1 VLEQNERFRQA
12 QLATKHM
19 APGQQK
25 AAYELAQHSQL
36 LPRDLQVQSLYGR
49 GLTVYCTNGLRFYSV
64 ASRNDMSIVLD
75 ALGVEPG
82 SMLYRGTDWW
92 MAIPPGL
99 PGYVLTAPDD
109 LNDPPLWLPGGG
121 GGAASEWLI
130 PPSRD
135 PDTSAPT
142 NGGNAVGLTPF
153 TMQAD
158 YTLTEIEFECRATS
172 ATAMYA
178 CIYDADATGGT
189 LTGSTLVGSGGPTTI
204 VPGTSQRVVL
214 DSPVS
219 LEAGK
224 SYWAGLWWGS
234 WTMALCLS
242 QPRPFRY
249 FGMSALPFPS
259 TAPSSSS
266 GGLSSQM
273 WTVGH

>member
-1 VLEQNERFRQA
+1 MVRLTVTGPDVRLPRIKGGLVVARTRGGWAIRGPTRPSRHKNNPAVLEQNERFRQA

-121 GGAASEWLI
+121 GGAASDTRLA
-130 PPSRD
+130 SLRD
-135 PDTSAPT
+135 
-142 NGGNAVGLTPF
+142 
-153 TMQAD
+153 
-158 YTLTEIEFECRATS
+158 RARR
-172 ATAMYA
+172 
-178 CIYDADATGGT
+178 
-189 LTGSTLVGSGGPTTI
+189 SG
-204 VPGTSQRVVL
+204 V
-214 DSPVS
+214 
-219 LEAGK
+219 
-224 SYWAGLWWGS
+224 
-234 WTMALCLS
+234 
-242 QPRPFRY
+242 
-249 FGMSALPFPS
+249 ALPRRCGKVAGSASPTCPVLPQLWRTCAF
-259 TAPSSSS
+259 
-266 GGLSSQM
+266 
-273 WTVGH
+273 GHRSLGH